1 MYTGTTSIP
10 YTKVTSIRYK
20 TLSEKDTIRKIDV
33 NNLSA
38 HSLQGLLLLF
48 LDKRDDFAN
57 KNEKFYN
64 PRIKKTLTTNNGM
77 PHQPFAAG

>member
-10 YTKVTSIRYK
+10 YTKVTLIHYH
-20 TLSEKDTIRKIDV
+20 TLSKKDISWKIDL
-33 NNLSA
+33 NSLSA
-38 HSLQGLLLLF
+38 RSLQGLL

-64 PRIKKTLTTNNGM
+64 PRIKKTLTTINGM
-77 PHQPFAAG
+77 PH